1 MNITKNFTLREL
13 TYSQTA
19 IKNEIPNIPKDP
31 AVLENLKTLCEQVLE
46 PLREGIGMPIRIT
59 SGYRSIALNKYIG
72 GAKTSQHNTGE
83 AVDFDL
89 GENNAKAFEY
99 IANNLEFDQ
108 MIWEFGTDENP
119 DWVHV
124 SFRKGQNRKQLLKA
138 YRMNKNTHY
147 MVIPKPENK
156 EESPKE
162 DKPKVGR
169 PKTKSTTK

>member
-1 MNITKNFTLREL
+1 MNITENFTLREL

-46 PLREGIGMPIRIT
+46 PLREGLGMPIRIT

-72 GAKTSQHNTGE
+72 GSKTSQHNTGE

-89 GENNAKAFEY
+89 NENNAKAFEY

-124 SFRKGQNRKQLLKA
+124 SFREGQNRKQLLKA
-138 YRMNKNTHY
+138 YRMDKNTHY
-147 MVIPKPENK
+147 MVMPHPSQVEAKAK
-156 EESPKE
+156 K
-162 DKPKVGR
+162 
-169 PKTKSTTK
+169 KTKSTTK